1 MEVAVPWLKRIL
13 AVGRIRKSV
22 MSSHSRLEDDGYSIA
37 YATDVES
44 AVDMMASLK
53 FDLIV
58 LSHAQKRSIK
68 MMAEIKRHHPSAVM
82 ALIHP
87 FPADQGSIINLPP
100 KSASSPSPDRL
111 LSELRFVFES
121 HSGPTIRRA
130 G

>member
-1 MEVAVPWLKRIL
+1 MPWLKRIL
-13 AVGRIRKSV
+13 AVGKIRKVV
-22 MSSHSRLEDDGYSIA
+22 MTSHSRLEDDGYSIA

-44 AVDMMASLK
+44 AMEMMESLK

-68 MMAEIKRHHPSAVM
+68 MISTIKRRHPSAVI

-87 FPADQGSIINLPP
+87 FPADQGSIVNLPP
-100 KSASSPSPDRL
+100 KSVAMTPDRL

>member
-1 MEVAVPWLKRIL
+1 MAWLKRIL

-22 MSSHSRLEDDGYSIA
+22 MSSHNRLEDEGYSIA
-37 YATDVES
+37 YATDVEA
-44 AVDMMASLK
+44 AVDMMTSLK

-58 LSHAQKRSIK
+58 LSHAQKRSVK
-68 MMAEIKRHHPSAVM
+68 MMSEIKRHHPSAVI

-87 FPADQGSIINLPP
+87 FPADHGPIVNLPP
-100 KSASSPSPDRL
+100 KSATTPSPDRL
-111 LSELRFVFES
+111 LSELRFVFEN